1 MATQV
6 RDNPDLDRY
15 EVFLDGAIA
24 GFAAYRLTQSHITF
38 THTEI
43 DEAHEGAGLGSVLA
57 RGALD
62 DVRKRGLTVIPLCP
76 FIAGYIRRHPDEYAD
91 ILHPSVKERV
101 LADA

>member
-1 MATQV
+1 MATEV
-6 RDNPDLDRY
+6 RDNPELDRY
-15 EVFLDGAIA
+15 EVLLDDSVA
-24 GFAAYRLTQSHITF
+24 GFAAYRLAESRITF

-43 DEAHEGAGLGSVLA
+43 DPAHEGAGLGSVLA

-62 DVRKRGLTVIPLCP
+62 DARERGLSVVPLCP

-91 ILHPSVKERV
+91 VLHPSIKDRV